1 MSLEDF
7 QLLDNEPLDN
17 NIIKRDF
24 TKIYHRQGGQL
35 NQSDQNIEF
44 IFGENNN
51 YHQIGNGYL
60 ELNITVRKR
69 DTTNFHNDDPVRLV
83 NNGFAF
89 CFKEA
94 RLSTSLGSD
103 IEINKFCG
111 QVSTI
116 MRAISNKD
124 GDLVSQ
130 FDNINEIDI
139 PVLNRLTDL
148 PVQIRDTPHEKMLI
162 NNHTEA
168 NRGKIKGY
176 LYLEDIFGFCKTFKK
191 VTKNLGFHLQFKT
204 NDLQDIIY
212 TSMTDDI
219 DVTIN
224 NLYLYVPNLI
234 PSVETQLM
242 FNEATQNNYKI
253 SYDEW
258 FTERR
263 IISDTIT
270 QLDIGSSQNVQSP
283 KYLIGAHQTKDRIDG
298 AISTKNVA
306 IFDNLDLRKYY
317 IEIYG
322 QRYPRDSSLMNYDQ
336 NDYIEQYKDLKLFF
350 KEYIGELLLSPFIS
364 YPDMKT
370 KYPIE
375 IIDLRHQSDHITP
388 KKIQLFLEYGAD
400 PDSARFFLILIR
412 RREIELKSDGNK
424 LIEVK
429 VL

>member
-1 MSLEDF
+1 M
-7 QLLDNEPLDN
+7 
-17 NIIKRDF
+17 
-24 TKIYHRQGGQL
+24 

-51 YHQIGNGYL
+51 YHQIGNAYL
-60 ELNITVRKR
+60 EFNLTVRKN

-83 NNGFAF
+83 NNGFAY

-103 IEINKFCG
+103 IEINNFCG

-116 MRAISNKD
+116 MRVISNKN
-124 GDLVSQ
+124 GDIVSQ
-130 FDNINEIDI
+130 FDNINENDI
-139 PVLNRLTDL
+139 PVLNRIADL
-148 PVQIRDTPHEKMLI
+148 PTQIQSTPHQKMLI
-162 NNHTEA
+162 NNHIDA
-168 NRGKIKGY
+168 NKGKIKRY

-191 VTKNLGFHLQFKT
+191 VTKNLGFHLSFKT

-219 DVTIN
+219 NVTIN
-224 NLYLYVPNLI
+224 ILYLYIPNLI

-263 IISDTIT
+263 IITDTIT

-283 KYLIGAHQTKDRIDG
+283 KCLIGAHQTKDRID
-298 AISTKNVA
+298 APISTKNVA

-317 IEIYG
+317 IEIDG
-322 QRYPRDSSLMNYDQ
+322 QRYPRDSSLMNYEQ
-336 NDYIEQYKDLKLFF
+336 NDYIEQYKDLTLFF
-350 KEYIGELLLSPFIS
+350 KEYIGEQLMCPFIS
-364 YPDMKT
+364 YLDMKT
-370 KYPIE
+370 KCPIE
-375 IIDLRHQSDHITP
+375 ILDLRHQADHITP
-388 KKIQLFLEYGAD
+388 KKIQLFMEYGAD
-400 PDSARFFLILIR
+400 PENARFFLILIR
-412 RREIELKSDGNK
+412 RREIKLISDGNK
-424 LIEVK
+424 LIEIK
-429 VL
+429 II